1 MGGSYMAETG
11 IKIEGMSCEH
21 CVMRVKKALDG
32 IAGITEANVTVGS
45 ASIKYDES
53 KVKMEDIYSAIQK
66 AGYKV
71 SQ

>member
-1 MGGSYMAETG
+1 MAETV
-11 IKIEGMSCEH
+11 IKIDGMSCQH

-53 KVKMEDIYSAIQK
+53 KVKMEDIYSAIGK

-71 SQ
+71 SL

>member
-1 MGGSYMAETG
+1 MTETV
-11 IKIEGMSCEH
+11 IKIGGMSCQH

-53 KVKMEDIYSAIQK
+53 KVKMEDIYSAIEK

-71 SQ
+71 SP